1 MTKYEE
7 LVSKIEEGV
16 KKSGGKR
23 YSKSDYEDMAL
34 AILNS
39 PTYEETII
47 IKGEDGKPQEIKNPI
62 SAKYRESLKGVLSQ
76 FGIDKSEMEKL
87 NEIEFDK
94 KHAAA
99 LAEVSTTLVKDYIGT
114 GRKLILPMR
123 STEETQME
131 IYQDEVDEVI
141 REDRKPVKNDD
152 GTYANVLTGKKT
164 KTKKHKAVKVS
175 NKVPAWLKESL

>member
-7 LVSKIEEGV
+7 LVKKIEESV
-16 KKSGGKR
+16 EKSGGKR
-23 YSKSDYEDMAL
+23 YSKSDYESMAL

-39 PTYEETII
+39 PEYEETIV
-47 IKGEDGKPQEIKNPI
+47 IKGEDGNPVELKNPI
-62 SAKYRESLKGVLSQ
+62 SANYRKSLEGVLSQ
-76 FGIDKSEMEKL
+76 FGIDKSEMGKL

-99 LAEVSTTLVKDYIGT
+99 VAELSTSLVKDYIGT

-123 STEETQME
+123 SAEESQME
-131 IYQDEVDEVI
+131 IYEDEVEETV
-141 REDRKPVKNDD
+141 RENRKPVQNED
-152 GTYANVLTGKKT
+152 GSYSNVPTGTKT

-175 NKVPAWLKESL
+175 NKVPAWLKETL